1 MEVQGKRSGKVV
13 CLCVWGIVACTK
25 AEQRSDFCPS
35 HPTVTGH
42 VSVHP
47 YLIHTFNPILGFPG
61 AARLQPE
68 EPPQLL
74 RTRSDVGVRRRGS
87 ARTPS
92 EQRRIRRHRFSING
106 HFYNHKASPGSCPTP
121 GTGVGWG
128 WVVEAALGEK
138 DGGFGAHGGE
148 MNVVPLRHQ
157 CSHRHTAPSPMSG

>member
-1 MEVQGKRSGKVV
+1 MEVQGTSSGRVV
-13 CLCVWGIVACTK
+13 CLCVWGIVAGTI

-35 HPTVTGH
+35 HPTVTGKRL
-42 VSVHP
+42 S
-47 YLIHTFNPILGFPG
+47 IHTFNPILAFPG

-106 HFYNHKASPGSCPTP
+106 HFYNHKASPGSWPWHW
-121 GTGVGWG
+121 GGVGMGGGSCSGGKGWG
-128 WVVEAALGEK
+128 FW
-138 DGGFGAHGGE
+138 
-148 MNVVPLRHQ
+148 
-157 CSHRHTAPSPMSG
+157 CSWG

>member
-25 AEQRSDFCPS
+25 VEQRSDFCPS
-35 HPTVTGH
+35 HPTVTGKRL
-42 VSVHP
+42 S
-47 YLIHTFNPILGFPG
+47 IHTSSIPL
-61 AARLQPE
+61 
-68 EPPQLL
+68 
-74 RTRSDVGVRRRGS
+74 
-87 ARTPS
+87 TPS
-92 EQRRIRRHRFSING
+92 WVFQVLRGCSQRSRHSCCG
-106 HFYNHKASPGSCPTP
+106 HGAMWACVGGAVPAPPASSGASAATASPSTGTSTTTRRALAPAP

-148 MNVVPLRHQ
+148 MNVVPLRHR